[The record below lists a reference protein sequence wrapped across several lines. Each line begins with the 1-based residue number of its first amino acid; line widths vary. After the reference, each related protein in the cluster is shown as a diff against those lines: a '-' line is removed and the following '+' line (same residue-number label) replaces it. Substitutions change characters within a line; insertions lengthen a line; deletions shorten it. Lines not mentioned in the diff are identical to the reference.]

1 MSKHAKPSEEQVR
14 RFLVD
19 LTLLAVVVY
28 ALGFIITLIR
38 GVS

>member
-1 MSKHAKPSEEQVR
+1 MSKHAKPSGEQVR

-28 ALGFIITLIR
+28 VLGFIITLIG